1 MEFSSSYQ
9 ALQYLLADP
18 NKECKNEKLK
28 LFSKLH
34 YTYINQFFG
43 DLTVR
48 EMIMEVF
55 PSKTYVLS
63 TIPGTGVFSETN
75 HHIVYDK
82 EKKPICSVLKEQ
94 QNLKIDKHDT
104 LCQTYSL
111 LNYLILQQKE
121 MKTQS
126 RKRTRTKSQKRI
138 FFIDFLKDYDEVPR
152 DKYEKH
158 ILMLRVYLVLLNNP
172 FLNRIFQ
179 FELEHP
185 YRTWNDFILDNDADD
200 KRIFVAE
207 ASTEDFLNSIKG
219 VLALW
224 LVYGYQFFI
233 TKGDCQRLKERFMIE
248 TKDVMS
254 YSSDLDEL
262 SQFLEPSSQLDL
274 PRSSSTRKKR
284 KRGGKTKKN
293 KPRIKK
299 IRRTLRK

>member
-18 NKECKNEKLK
+18 NKECTNQKLQ

-43 DLTVR
+43 DITVR

-63 TIPGTGVFSETN
+63 TIPGTGVFSDTN
-75 HHIVYDK
+75 HHIVYDN
-82 EKKPICSVLKEQ
+82 EKHPICSVLKEQ

-104 LCQTYSL
+104 LCQTYSI

-121 MKTQS
+121 MKMQS
-126 RKRTRTKSQKRI
+126 KKRTRTKSQKRI

-158 ILMLRVYLVLLNNP
+158 ILMLRVYLALLNSP
-172 FLNRIFQ
+172 FLNQIFKL
-179 FELEHP
+179 ELEYP
-185 YRTWNDFILDNDADD
+185 YKTWNDFIVSDEANE
-200 KRIFVAE
+200 KRFFVTE
-207 ASTEDFLNSIKG
+207 ESTEDFLNSIKG

-233 TKGDCQRLKERFMIE
+233 TKGDCQRLKEHLMTK
-248 TKDVMS
+248 TKDVMP

-262 SQFLEPSSQLDL
+262 SQFLEPSTLLDL
-274 PRSSSTRKKR
+274 PQSPPSKKR
-284 KRGGKTKKN
+284 RKGGGKTKKN
-293 KPRIKK
+293 KSRIKK
-299 IRRTLRK
+299 FRRTLRK